1 MHCILHRGWW
11 GSQRCRALE
20 SPNFKIDFRTDSRQ
34 FIMLDVALL
43 AQTVAQ
49 FRQVWKKSWNATQ
62 ITVGTSFWTPFHS
75 HVQNYIVSQPLKRN
89 VYGEVVR
96 IDSTITLHLSVR
108 AMKSQVLHAG
118 EIWNWIVC
126 PEMHSWKAEHSLV
139 QFLMHDVLSLVKASQ
154 TCVSI
159 LDISPFLTMKIRISF
174 TLKKLCF
181 SLLEELVGSWGNG
194 IWAVC
199 FKQWDEMIDAVIG

>member
-1 MHCILHRGWW
+1 MR
-11 GSQRCRALE
+11 
-20 SPNFKIDFRTDSRQ
+20 
-34 FIMLDVALL
+34 DVALL

-126 PEMHSWKAEHSLV
+126 PEVHSWEAEHSLV
-139 QFLMHDVLSLVKASQ
+139 HFLMHDVLSLVKASQ

-174 TLKKLCF
+174 TLKKLSFHCSRNWWVPEGMASEQF
-181 SLLEELVGSWGNG
+181 VLNSGMKWLMRLLDKHRVQWHSLPCQHSQGRNLAS
-194 IWAVC
+194 
-199 FKQWDEMIDAVIG
+199 QQMD